1 MVHGAV
7 NEKEAFKKRLNEV
20 INSAMQVSGRSA
32 ERIVHGLN
40 DKGQNSMTRTRLA
53 YLRNQSLIIVT
64 GSV

>member
-32 ERIVHGLN
+32 ERIVHG
-40 DKGQNSMTRTRLA
+40 KTQ
-53 YLRNQSLIIVT
+53 
-64 GSV
+64 